1 MLQLEENEKVQAVVP
16 VRDFPADRYVFFAT
30 REGTVKKTPLTEFAF
45 QLQKGKM
52 AITLDEGDAL
62 VDVQLTDG
70 TSDVMLFASNGKA
83 VRFAE
88 DEVRSMG
95 RGAAGVRGIRLTD
108 GAQVVSMVVMEGEGD
123 ILTATARGFGK
134 RTELGEYPRK
144 GRGTQGVI
152 AIQCSERNGALVG
165 AVQIDARHELMLIS
179 NLGTLVRT
187 RAAEIARVGR
197 NTQGVTLI
205 RLPAEEALAGVVRV
219 ESLAGEGEDDAAAPE
234 PAEGPPAV

>member
-1 MLQLEENEKVQAVVP
+1 
-16 VRDFPADRYVFFAT
+16 
-30 REGTVKKTPLTEFAF
+30 VKKTPLTEFAF
-45 QLQKGKM
+45 QLQRGKM

-95 RGAAGVRGIRLTD
+95 RTAGGVRGIRLTD
-108 GAQVVSMVVMEGEGD
+108 GAQVVSMIVAEGEGD

-134 RTELGEYPRK
+134 RTELTEYPRK
-144 GRGTQGVI
+144 GRGGQGVI

-165 AVQIDARHELMLIS
+165 AVQLDQAHELMLIS
-179 NLGTLVRT
+179 NQGTLVRT

-219 ESLAGEGEDDAAAPE
+219 ASLGESEVEGEDDG
-234 PAEGPPAV
+234 PATQGVDVPPSA